1 MADLLR
7 DRLGLDTISTGNI
20 IGFAMECFEKGLI
33 TARETA
39 GPDLRFGN
47 GEAMV
52 RMVERIARRDTPIG
66 GVLAEGHTRA
76 TQAIGKGG
84 RALPTRRRAHL
95 QPGALLQRTGGDQAQ
110 GRHAAAASAEGA
122 SARWSGPGRRMPP
135 GAHARR
141 VLRAQGLGQED
152 RGSDARETSEARL
165 GEGSRDMEGT
175 SR

>member
-1 MADLLR
+1 GNGFADIQMADLLR

-76 TQAIGKGG
+76 TQAIGKG
-84 RALPTRRRAHL
+84 PS
-95 QPGALLQRTGGDQAQ
+95 
-110 GRHAAAASAEGA
+110 ASYSPPSA
-122 SARWSGPGRRMPP
+122 STTWSVASTYG
-135 GAHARR
+135 
-141 VLRAQGLGQED
+141 
-152 RGSDARETSEARL
+152 RGSGA
-165 GEGSRDMEGT
+165 GT
-175 SR
+175 TRCRSVC